1 MKNCHVDK
9 FGSNDDLDTFIC
21 EDINGTFTAC
31 GGDVT
36 FWKLKKFW
44 YFTDNHIT
52 VIITIYRECYDI
64 KRNLGIAYFFA
75 TSSFVSNFV
84 CFREIFAGFDID
96 ESCNYIQHVI

>member
-1 MKNCHVDK
+1 MNESDRRTRHVDK

-36 FWKLKKFW
+36 FWKLKKLW

-52 VIITIYRECYDI
+52 VIIITIYRECYDI
-64 KRNLGIAYFFA
+64 KRNVGIVYFFFQPRA
-75 TSSFVSNFV
+75 LFQISFF
-84 CFREIFAGFDID
+84 FER
-96 ESCNYIQHVI
+96 